1 MTQVSDLIPDLSTVD
16 FHDLASILLAKFRG
30 EAKMHNLDTFYCLPK
45 VFYFRSK

>member
-16 FHDLASILLAKFRG
+16 FYDLASILLAKFRG
-30 EAKMHNLDTFYCLPK
+30 EVMHNLDTFNSLPK